1 MTGHLS
7 FIKCL
12 NGNVLEKYYATIYI
26 IYTYV
31 NTLQSRIKFM
41 LVYLPGSFQ
50 LMMGYNI
57 LQVTW

>member
-7 FIKCL
+7 IIKCL

-26 IYTYV
+26 IYTYL

-41 LVYLPGSFQ
+41 LVSLPGSFQ
-50 LMMGYNI
+50 FMIGHNI
-57 LQVTW
+57 L

>member
-26 IYTYV
+26 KCTYL

-41 LVYLPGSFQ
+41 LVFLPGSFKF
-50 LMMGYNI
+50 MMGYNI
-57 LQVTW
+57 L